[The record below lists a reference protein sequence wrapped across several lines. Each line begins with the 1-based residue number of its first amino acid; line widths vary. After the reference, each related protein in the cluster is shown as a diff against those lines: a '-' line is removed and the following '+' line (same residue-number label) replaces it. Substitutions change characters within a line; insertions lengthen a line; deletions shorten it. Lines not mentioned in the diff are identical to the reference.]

1 MSCLE
6 RLLDKIR
13 YSPATD
19 RLWFVGDLI
28 SRGPDSE
35 AVLRFI
41 KSLKDKATVVLGNHD
56 LHFLALSAGLH
67 QNKSANRLDRLLQ
80 APDLDELTDFVRHL
94 PLAHFEHFQAHLLL
108 LVQSSMVWQALFIS
122 SIPRAA
128 P

>member
-13 YSPATD
+13 YTPATD
-19 RLWFVGDLI
+19 CLWCVGDLI

-41 KSLKDKATVVLGNHD
+41 KSLKDQATVVLGNHD

-80 APDLDELTDFVRHL
+80 ATDLDELTDFVRHL
-94 PLAHFEHFQAHLLL
+94 PLAHFDSDLDTAMFHAGL
-108 LVQSSMVWQALFIS
+108 
-122 SIPRAA
+122 
-128 P
+128 